1 MTISTHTL
9 LDIVVAIVTTVGIA
23 GAVTLALM
31 AAGSLYQRAQM
42 RGATPRRGA
51 AGSAAYPTQTDAGR
65 DLVLR

>member
-23 GAVTLALM
+23 VAVSLALM
-31 AAGSLYQRAQM
+31 AAGALYQRAEV
-42 RGATPRRGA
+42 RGATTRRGA
-51 AGSAAYPTQTDAGR
+51 AGSAPHPTQTDASR

>member
-1 MTISTHTL
+1 MNISTHTL

-31 AAGSLYQRAQM
+31 AAGTLYQRAEM
-42 RGATPRRGA
+42 RAATTRRGA
-51 AGSAAYPTQTDAGR
+51 VSAHPTQTDAGR